1 MDVFNPANGKVEL
14 QFEEDSA
21 SVVKEKFL
29 KAKAA
34 SGAWSRRPFSERAA
48 MIKKFSDLIGQK
60 VEECARALTLDMGKP
75 LSQATGEVKGTIGR
89 IAFFLEQSE
98 KRMARTQVYAEGGME
113 ESIGFEPLGVIANV
127 SAWNYPWFVGSNV
140 FIPALL
146 TGNTVLFKPSEFS
159 IRTGRLIGQIMREAG
174 VPDDV
179 FQCVFGGSATGA
191 AVLAQPI
198 NGAFFTGSYQTGK
211 KISEQLAGRMVRLQM
226 ELGGKDPAYVRHD
239 ADPVGAAQGLADG
252 AFYNAGQSCC
262 GIERVYV
269 HESIYPKFV
278 DEFVAFAKNAKVG
291 DPFAEGTYI
300 GPLTR
305 SAQLKF
311 LEDQVKDAQAK
322 GARLLTGGKR
332 LPGDGF
338 FFPPTVMVD
347 VNHTMDIMTEE
358 SFGPV
363 IGIMKVKNDAE
374 ALQLMNDTKYGL
386 TASVF
391 TKEKNVAESMMSQ
404 LNAGS
409 VYWNCCDRVS
419 PRLPWSGRGWSGIG
433 STLSYL
439 GIDAFLQ
446 PKAWHMRS
454 PG

>member
-1 MDVFNPANGKVEL
+1 MDVINPATGKVEL
-14 QFEEDSA
+14 QFAEDSA
-21 SVVKEKFL
+21 ATVQEKFL

-34 SGAWSRRPFSERAA
+34 SRAWSRRPFAERAA
-48 MIKKFSDLIGQK
+48 MVKKFSDLLGQK
-60 VEECARALTLDMGKP
+60 VDECARALTLDMGKP
-75 LSQATGEVKGTIGR
+75 LAQATGEVKGTISR
-89 IAFFLEQSE
+89 IAFFLEQAE
-98 KRMARTQVYAEGGME
+98 KRMARTQVFSEGGME
-113 ESIGFEPLGVIANV
+113 ESIGFEPLGVIANI

-146 TGNTVLFKPSEFS
+146 TGNTVLFKPSELS
-159 IRTGRLIGQIMREAG
+159 IRTGRLIGQIMKEAG
-174 VPDDV
+174 VPNDV
-179 FQCVFGGSATGA
+179 FQCVFGGATTGA
-191 AVLAQPI
+191 ALLAQPI

-226 ELGGKDPAYVRHD
+226 ELGGKDPAYVRND
-239 ADPVGAAQGLADG
+239 ADPVAAAQGLADG

-262 GIERVYV
+262 GIERIYV
-269 HESIYPKFV
+269 HESIYDKFV
-278 DEFVAFAKNAKVG
+278 EEFVAFAKNAKVG
-291 DPFAEGTYI
+291 DPLAEGTYI

-311 LEDQVKDAQAK
+311 LENQVSDALAK
-322 GARLLTGGKR
+322 GAKLLTGGKR
-332 LPGDGF
+332 IPGDGF
-338 FFPPTVMVD
+338 FFQPTVMVD
-347 VNHTMDIMTEE
+347 VSHAMDIMTEE

-386 TASVF
+386 TAGIF
-391 TKEKNVAESMMSQ
+391 TKEKKVAESMMVD

-454 PG
+454 PA